1 MAVLDLRG
9 IICDKTKEAV
19 DEPFLEVFVD
29 RGEHSSDRWSWG
41 PVSMNDGD
49 ARSINWSRI
58 FHERIR
64 IELWEWDRR
73 GSDHIGDLE
82 LTATDEWGSEQEH
95 RIAARRA
102 EYRLIYAVNP
112 RRDERFVLNLVSL
125 DCNDAQE
132 RTDEP
137 YLVVNGVTVWGPAS
151 MRTGESRR
159 IEGEE
164 PIYFSGGGNAIVELW
179 ERDPARSERIGDPMR
194 IDERLARIMAEN
206 PRENHR
212 HRFLGDR
219 GIPGDATYT
228 LTYRVSRVE
237 VPPG

>member
-9 IICDKTKEAV
+9 IICDKTQEAV
-19 DEPFLEVFVD
+19 DEPYLRVFVD
-29 RGEHSSDRWSWG
+29 RGEHSSDRWGWG
-41 PVSMNDGD
+41 PVSMDDGD

-64 IELWEWDRR
+64 IELWEHDRVGR
-73 GSDHIGDLE
+73 DDHIGDLS
-82 LTATDEWGSEQEH
+82 LVATDEWGSEQSH
-95 RIAARRA
+95 RLAGRRA
-102 EYRLIYAVNP
+102 IYRLIYAVNP
-112 RRDERFVLNLVSL
+112 RRDERFVLDPLSL
-125 DCNDAQE
+125 RCNDAQE

-137 YLVVNGVTVWGPAS
+137 YLVANGVTVWGPAS
-151 MRTGESRR
+151 MRTGQSQD

-179 ERDPARSERIGDPMR
+179 ERDRSRSERIGNSLR
-194 IDERLARIMAEN
+194 IDERLARIYAEN

-212 HRFLGDR
+212 HVFHGDR

-228 LTYRVSRVE
+228 LTYSVSRV
-237 VPPG
+237 